1 MVFKQYCN
9 NTATHCNT
17 QQHTWQK
24 YSSSLIG
31 TVNGLQTPQYLVVL
45 EELQTPPLS
54 RVILPLQFPHVR
66 IPPLHLHHNPRA
78 LSTGLQVTKRDNCHV
93 WFGVEKVWW
102 SNLKKYSRIVF
113 VLGNKQNHVQ
123 RRQKPY
129 CDILETKI
137 IVESNYEPKKIG
149 CTQGPWGAW
158 DLGIFRIFLKA
169 LLLLLWLTIQKHSQ
183 IKEK

>member
-1 MVFKQYCN
+1 M
-9 NTATHCNT
+9 
-17 QQHTWQK
+17 
-24 YSSSLIG
+24 
-31 TVNGLQTPQYLVVL
+31 
-45 EELQTPPLS
+45 
-54 RVILPLQFPHVR
+54 
-66 IPPLHLHHNPRA
+66 
-78 LSTGLQVTKRDNCHV
+78 
-93 WFGVEKVWW
+93 
-102 SNLKKYSRIVF
+102 F

-158 DLGIFRIFLKA
+158 DQGVFRIFLKA